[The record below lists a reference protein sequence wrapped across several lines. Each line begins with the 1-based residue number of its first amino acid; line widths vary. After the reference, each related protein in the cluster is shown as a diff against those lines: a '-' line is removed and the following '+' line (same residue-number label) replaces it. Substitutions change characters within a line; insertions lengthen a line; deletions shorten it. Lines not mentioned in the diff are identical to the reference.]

1 MHDRWKLLLAA
12 AQSAD
17 YSVKF
22 GKIRGVERNA
32 QFRFGPDRSCGAD
45 PRCAARQIYAS
56 DVDAA
61 FRDREWAHHTLQAAL
76 RGCYAEGL
84 HRRVAF

>member
-45 PRCAARQIYAS
+45 PRCPARQIYAS
-56 DVDAA
+56 DVDAVSA
-61 FRDREWAHHTLQAAL
+61 SVV
-76 RGCYAEGL
+76 
-84 HRRVAF
+84 RRVNGAGQRQLGRRG